1 MGSGPNGLAAAILL
15 ARHGVRVRVLEAA
28 ETPGGGLRTA
38 ESTLPGFRHDV
49 CAAIHPMAAAGWV
62 FDELGIDVTWRHPEV
77 LLAHPLDDGS
87 AGVLV
92 SGIEDTVA
100 ANGSPRWAR
109 YFQPIVDNWDRVTRD
124 VLGPSLRLPRAPV
137 LMGQLGIRALPPATL
152 VSRWLG
158 SPRAAAL
165 FAGIAA
171 HTNTNLGWPM
181 SASGGL
187 GLAAAGH
194 VGGWPC
200 AQGGTQAIADALV
213 ARLTELGGVVECGQK
228 VSSLASLAA
237 TTGPGERA
245 TDAIVFDLTPW
256 QVAQIAGDEL
266 PARTRTAWRRFRRGS
281 GVFKLDYALAG
292 PVPWTNAEARRAGTV
307 HLGGTWQE
315 VAAAEAQVRGG
326 RVAEKP
332 FVLVAQ
338 QSLFDST
345 RAPAGRHTLWAYCHV
360 PRGCTRD
367 VTNEIEAQIDRFAP
381 GWRDLVLAR
390 SVMSP
395 AALEAYNPN
404 YIGGAIDGGASELH
418 RVLLRPDISADP
430 YRIGDTRMWLC
441 SSSTPPGA
449 GVHGMCGAFAAQSVL
464 ASFD

>member
-87 AGVLV
+87 AGVLM

-109 YFQPIVDNWDRVTRD
+109 YFRPIVDNWDRVTRD
-124 VLGPSLRLPRAPV
+124 VLGPSLRIPRAPV
-137 LMGQLGIRALPPATL
+137 LLGQLGIRALPPATL

-165 FAGIAA
+165 FVGIAA

-200 AQGGTQAIADALV
+200 AQGGTQAIADAMV

-237 TTGPGERA
+237 TTDPGERA
-245 TDAIVFDLTPW
+245 ADAIVFDLTPW

-266 PARTRTAWRRFRRGS
+266 PARTPKAWRRFRRGS

-315 VAAAEAQVRGG
+315 VATAEAQVRAG

-338 QSLFDST
+338 QSLLDST

-360 PRGCTRD
+360 PPGCTRD

-390 SVMSP
+390 SSMSP

-404 YIGGAIDGGASELH
+404 YIGGSIDGGASELH

-430 YRIGDTRMWLC
+430 YRIGDTNMWLC

-449 GVHGMCGAFAAQSVL
+449 GVHGMCGAFAAESVL
-464 ASFD
+464 RSFT